1 MLYYRQE
8 VLVMAINYNNLW
20 KLLIDRGMTK
30 TDLRI
35 KAGLTTS
42 AIAQLGK
49 NEYVSL
55 KVIEKICDALDCEIS
70 DVVTRE
76 KG

>member
-1 MLYYRQE
+1 
-8 VLVMAINYNNLW
+8 MAISYNNLW

-35 KAGLTTS
+35 KAGLATS

-55 KVIEKICDALDCEIS
+55 KVIEKICDALDCDIS

>member
-1 MLYYRQE
+1 
-8 VLVMAINYNNLW
+8 MAINYNNLW

-42 AIAQLGK
+42 ALAQLGK

-55 KVIEKICDALDCEIS
+55 KVIEKICDALDCDIS

>member
-1 MLYYRQE
+1 
-8 VLVMAINYNNLW
+8 MAISYNNLW

-49 NEYVSL
+49 NDTYQL
-55 KVIEKICDALDCEIS
+55 KVIEKICDALDCDIS

>member
-1 MLYYRQE
+1 
-8 VLVMAINYNNLW
+8 MAISYNNLW
-20 KLLIDRGMTK
+20 KLLIDRGMTR

-55 KVIEKICDALDCEIS
+55 KVIEKICDALDCDIS

>member
-1 MLYYRQE
+1 
-8 VLVMAINYNNLW
+8 MAINYNNLW

-42 AIAQLGK
+42 VIAQLGK

-55 KVIEKICDALDCEIS
+55 KVIEKICDALDCDIS

>member
-1 MLYYRQE
+1 
-8 VLVMAINYNNLW
+8 MAISYNNLW

-35 KAGLTTS
+35 KAGLTTF

-55 KVIEKICDALDCEIS
+55 KVIEKICDALDCDIS

>member
-1 MLYYRQE
+1 
-8 VLVMAINYNNLW
+8 MAISYNNLW

-55 KVIEKICDALDCEIS
+55 KVIEKICDALDCDIS

-76 KG
+76 NG